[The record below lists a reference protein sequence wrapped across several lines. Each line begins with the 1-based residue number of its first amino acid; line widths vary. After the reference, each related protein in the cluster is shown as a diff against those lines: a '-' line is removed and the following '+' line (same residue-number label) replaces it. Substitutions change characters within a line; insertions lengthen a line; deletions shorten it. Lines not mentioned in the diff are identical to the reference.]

1 MVEKV
6 SEASVKVEVNID
18 SSSNDDAL
26 FKWIDKKKKQ
36 KQDGEN
42 TVPVAMLPPDT
53 LVRLLRAS
61 ATGGGLQKTEKQ
73 TVKQD
78 IPATF
83 GQVVDS
89 LQSEKRD
96 SLRRQAVFTA
106 AGQLAMV
113 STTKQNAA
121 VAKGEMAKTVS
132 SKDVAV
138 VQNAKPMPAVNT
150 HINTAAKTQQPV
162 AVQQALVAPAANLVT
177 VNISAPQAQIER
189 RQQRSRDDTGEV
201 RPTFQGTKPP
211 EIVLPQPQQ
220 GENTAQSKNVPTT
233 LQQLKTQASAVAT
246 AVKPGS
252 ESQTL
257 EVDYQFQRWSGD
269 HSVRIS
275 VPTEARR
282 EGNITL
288 LPSDA
293 RAADVLQRNMGHL
306 TGLTPDLLRP
316 QQERDEQQQ
325 QRRQQQ
331 EQDEEQE

>member
-1 MVEKV
+1 MMQKMKSRRLRVMVEKV

-106 AGQLAMV
+106 AGQLAVV

-138 VQNAKPMPAVNT
+138 VQNAKPMPAVSTHINT
-150 HINTAAKTQQPV
+150 AVNARINTAAKTQQPV
-162 AVQQALVAPAANLVT
+162 AVQQALVAPAANPVT
-177 VNISAPQAQIER
+177 VNISAPPAQIER
-189 RQQRSRDDTGEV
+189 RQQRSRDDAGEV

-211 EIVLPQPQQ
+211 EI
-220 GENTAQSKNVPTT
+220 
-233 LQQLKTQASAVAT
+233 
-246 AVKPGS
+246 
-252 ESQTL
+252 
-257 EVDYQFQRWSGD
+257 
-269 HSVRIS
+269 
-275 VPTEARR
+275 
-282 EGNITL
+282 
-288 LPSDA
+288 
-293 RAADVLQRNMGHL
+293 
-306 TGLTPDLLRP
+306 
-316 QQERDEQQQ
+316 
-325 QRRQQQ
+325 
-331 EQDEEQE
+331 